1 MPKSSGSS
9 ALPAVALAV
18 AALSLALAVFA
29 LLIQRDGEPDYT
41 QAQRDD
47 ARAGIC
53 AAFDT
58 VRTGVA
64 VNTNREPPGGY
75 SDIAAA
81 LATTATAR
89 AALFDGGQYLLARM
103 DPATPP
109 DLAVHVRSYAE
120 QLMDIA
126 AAATAGLPNSDPAQA
141 DRLRRAEEAGA
152 QIAGLCG

>member
-1 MPKSSGSS
+1 MLS
-9 ALPAVALAV
+9 AVALAV
-18 AALSLALAVFA
+18 ATLSLALAVFA
-29 LLIQRDGEPDYT
+29 LLRQRDSEPDYT
-41 QAQRDD
+41 PAQRDE
-47 ARAGIC
+47 ARAAVC
-53 AAFDT
+53 SAFDS

-75 SDIAAA
+75 SDIAGA

-109 DLAVHVRSYAE
+109 ELADHVRSYAD

-126 AAATAGLPNSDPAQA
+126 AAATAGLPNSDPAQEARLQKAA
-141 DRLRRAEEAGA
+141 DLGA